1 LTAARRE
8 ARKGFDTSRY
18 LSETDAA
25 VTAGIAHANDVAR
38 ILRQNVVQGKQVDN
52 GDDDV
57 ASYSMSFP
65 LCHLWDW
72 WSRGEKLETRK
83 LTWYDLLQ
91 NWGSMRRLNGVIM
104 RLRNW
109 ARLDIRQ
116 RLAVVETLVL
126 GVVDDNVW
134 IRCVGYSIPMI
145 LVSSYLD
152 LQCWCGV

>member
-1 LTAARRE
+1 
-8 ARKGFDTSRY
+8 
-18 LSETDAA
+18 
-25 VTAGIAHANDVAR
+25 
-38 ILRQNVVQGKQVDN
+38 
-52 GDDDV
+52 
-57 ASYSMSFP
+57 
-65 LCHLWDW
+65 
-72 WSRGEKLETRK
+72 
-83 LTWYDLLQ
+83 
-91 NWGSMRRLNGVIM
+91 MRRLNGVIM

-152 LQCWCGV
+152 LQC